1 MPLWMGTVVG
11 AAIGCGVAGALLPTA
26 GYRLAVPYGEPPR
39 ESCSG
44 CGVPLRP
51 GAAGWLARRCVHGHR
66 LGVPWWITAALA
78 GLAGALLAAALG
90 TVAVLPLLLALAVL
104 GVLLGVVDVACHRLP
119 DALVLPAL
127 AATPLLLGLV
137 ALATGQGGDWL
148 RGLLA
153 CLTVGLVFT
162 GLVLLPGGGFG
173 FGDAKV
179 GALLGWYLGW
189 LGWDAVLLGVVL
201 PWVVNA
207 PVLLV
212 LLAVRRVRRRTKLPF
227 GPALLGG
234 ALLAVLATAR

>member
-1 MPLWMGTVVG
+1 MPWWVG
-11 AAIGCGVAGALLPTA
+11 AAIGCAVAGALLPTV
-26 GYRLAVPYGEPPR
+26 GYRLAVPYGESPR
-39 ESCSG
+39 QACSG
-44 CGVPLRP
+44 CGAPLRP
-51 GAAGWLARRCVHGHR
+51 GVVGWFAGRCARGHR
-66 LGVPWWITAALA
+66 LGVPRWVTAALA

-90 TVAVLPLLLALAVL
+90 AVAVLPLLLALAVL

-119 DALVLPAL
+119 DPLVLPAL
-127 AATPLLLGLV
+127 AATPPLLGLV
-137 ALATGQGGDWL
+137 ALGTGQWDDWV

-153 CLTVGLVFT
+153 CLAVGAAFT

-189 LGWDAVLLGVVL
+189 LGWDAVLLGVTL

-212 LLAVRRVRRRTKLPF
+212 LLAVRRVRWRTALPF
-227 GPALLGG
+227 GPALLAG
-234 ALLAVLATAR
+234 ALLAVLATAG

>member
-1 MPLWMGTVVG
+1 MPWWVG
-11 AAIGCGVAGALLPTA
+11 AAIGCGVAGALLPTV

-39 ESCSG
+39 QTCSG

-51 GAAGWLARRCVHGHR
+51 GVVGWFAGRCVRGHR
-66 LGVPWWITAALA
+66 LGVPRWVTAALA

-90 TVAVLPLLLALAVL
+90 AVAVLPLLLALAVL

-119 DALVLPAL
+119 DPLVLPAL
-127 AATPLLLGLV
+127 AATPPLLGLV
-137 ALATGQGGDWL
+137 ALGTGQWDDWV

-153 CLTVGLVFT
+153 CLAVGAAFT

-189 LGWDAVLLGVVL
+189 LGWDAALLGVAL

-212 LLAVRRVRRRTKLPF
+212 LLAVRRVRWRTKLPF
-227 GPALLGG
+227 GPALLAG
-234 ALLAVLATAR
+234 ALLAVLVTAG